1 MFAVDIS
8 TLCMAHDVD
17 IPPVVS
23 ACITEVERR
32 GLHAEGIYRV
42 LHAKNI

>member
-8 TLCMAHDVD
+8 TLCMAHAVS

-23 ACITEVERR
+23 ACIYEVERR
-32 GLHAEGIYRV
+32 GLNIEGVYRV
-42 LHAKNI
+42 CLIH